1 MTQPIERKKN
11 YYGLVL
17 GRFQPLHLG
26 HMEYLDAT
34 RERSS
39 HLVIGITNPD
49 KHTLIYDSADPKRS
63 RPDSNPFSYF
73 DRQRM
78 ISASLVE
85 SGWEYGTF
93 SIVPAAINKPQ
104 DMKSYLPPPACTT
117 AYITVY
123 DEWGDRKADLISGLG
138 YAVDVLWRRDK
149 NDRLTSG
156 TAVRDMISSGRS
168 AWRELV
174 PRAVSRYLDEN
185 GWTETLSSQPA
196 PESSGGR
203 DRTPSPVADA
213 LSERAPHDVSIADS
227 VSKQGHNV
235 VDVRSGGDTP
245 AYDPAPGDNSRGAA
259 VT

>member
-1 MTQPIERKKN
+1 MTKPIEPKKN

-26 HMEYLDAT
+26 HMEYLDAA

-39 HLVIGITNPD
+39 HLAIGITNPD
-49 KHTLIYDSADPKRS
+49 KHMLIYDSADPKRS

-85 SGWEYGTF
+85 SGWEYETF

-138 YAVDVLWRRDK
+138 YAVDILWRRDK

-185 GWTETLSSQPA
+185 GWSETLSSQPGRRARVAGTGLPRRPAMRFQNA
-196 PESSGGR
+196 P
-203 DRTPSPVADA
+203 RTLHPSWIRHQNKV
-213 LSERAPHDVSIADS
+213 I
-227 VSKQGHNV
+227 NV
-235 VDVRSGGDTP
+235 LDVRSGGKHAGVP
-245 AYDPAPGDNSRGAA
+245 SRRVRQQSGTA